1 MPPGGIELLKRVENR
16 TVGPLGVL
24 AAVRRDG
31 ADARAGERS
40 AKLGKQPALADA
52 RLARDQHEAPVRAA
66 RLAPPLVEVRELR
79 VTTNQFAT
87 NDGLC
92 DHALRVFR

>member
-1 MPPGGIELLKRVENR
+1 
-16 TVGPLGVL
+16 
-24 AAVRRDG
+24 
-31 ADARAGERS
+31 
-40 AKLGKQPALADA
+40 
-52 RLARDQHEAPVRAA
+52 
-66 RLAPPLVEVRELR
+66 VEVRELR